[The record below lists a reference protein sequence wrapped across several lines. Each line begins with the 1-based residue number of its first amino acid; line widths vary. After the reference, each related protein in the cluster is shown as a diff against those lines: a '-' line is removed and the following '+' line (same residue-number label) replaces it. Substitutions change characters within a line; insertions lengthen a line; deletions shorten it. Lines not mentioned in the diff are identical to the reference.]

1 MRVFGCKVAFLN
13 NYKKDKLNNNAIQ
26 GIFVGYSN
34 DSTGYRILDLETNSI
49 ITARD
54 VYFFES
60 LPGTINT
67 PFFSNNLI
75 KTFFDSS
82 TSLIEGERTVKDNN
96 NNTTNNINSHN
107 QLNEVEHNINQKEIM
122 NENGK
127 RINTLTDENHNKIK
141 LRILKK

>member
-13 NYKKDKLNNNAIQ
+13 NYKNDKLDNNAKQ
-26 GIFVGYSN
+26 SIFVGYSN
-34 DSTGYRILDLETNSI
+34 DSTGYRILNLETNTI

-67 PFFSNNLI
+67 PFFSNDLI

-82 TSLIEGERTVKDNN
+82 TSSIEGERTVNDNN

-107 QLNEVEHNINQKEIM
+107 QLNEVEHNIKRN
-122 NENGK
+122 NE
-127 RINTLTDENHNKIK
+127 
-141 LRILKK
+141 